1 MDKDVARTLL
11 ILAKSLDEVI
21 VKMFEEVEM
30 IADDGLRA
38 RFHQAVGDLMGA
50 VARDIIFPIENLH
63 DDLRA
68 DH

>member
-21 VKMFEEVEM
+21 VKMFEEVEK
-30 IADDGLRA
+30 IADDGSRA
-38 RFHQAVGDLMGA
+38 RFHRAVGDLMGA

-68 DH
+68 DR